1 MRVDGCVSV
10 LPGAHEQL
18 AIFRARAFLRGLLRS
33 GCYEFVTRRFTF
45 LSDSL
50 AARAASV
57 A

>member
-10 LPGAHEQL
+10 LPGSHEQL
-18 AIFRARAFLRGLLRS
+18 AIFPCPRVLRGLLRS
-33 GCYEFVTRRFTF
+33 SYYEFVTRRFMF

-57 A
+57 V